1 MKPLSFLRLTQ
12 ISLKS
17 TNRLPWR
24 SSVWGSVF
32 PPQAARVQ
40 SLLRA
45 LRSHSERKTST
56 NTSRDLCGRL
66 QSSCL
71 RPVDSAMFSVASLN
85 RRPPS
90 PGPAASRIFSG
101 GRRIRVPDLKE
112 LLQDYLGQP
121 FAIYDSCFTKKIGG
135 CRQVRPCGISLCSP
149 AGAGPGPH
157 APPICHCL
165 PPHTELPVALGGNGP
180 GIFPQ
185 RTWMSAEGTR
195 AVL

>member
-1 MKPLSFLRLTQ
+1 MRLSQ

-17 TNRLPWR
+17 TNRHPWR

-40 SLLRA
+40 SLLGA
-45 LRSHSERKTST
+45 VRSHSEGKASADM
-56 NTSRDLCGRL
+56 SRDLCGRL
-66 QSSCL
+66 QPSCL
-71 RPVDSAMFSVASLN
+71 RPVVSATCSVASLN

-101 GRRIRVPDLKE
+101 GRRVRVPDLKE
-112 LLQDYLGQP
+112 LLRDYLGQP
-121 FAIYDSCFTKKIGG
+121 FAIYDSCFTTKIGG

-149 AGAGPGPH
+149 AGAVPGPR
-157 APPICHCL
+157 APPPICHCL
-165 PPHTELPVALGGNGP
+165 PPHTELPVALGGTGP

-185 RTWMSAEGTR
+185 RTRMSAEGTR